1 MTYPAVVE
9 LIAQLHDAAQDAT
22 DFIEGMTLAEFMAD
36 KRTNQAVVMNL
47 IIIGE
52 IAARI
57 MDRHPDFARTH
68 DQVPWQGMR
77 GMRNRIAHGY
87 FEIDLTIVW
96 ETIIQAIPE
105 LLRNLPPPS
114 NRCVLEAAE

>member
-1 MTYPAVVE
+1 
-9 LIAQLHDAAQDAT
+9 
-22 DFIEGMTLAEFMAD
+22 MAD

-57 MDRHPDFARTH
+57 MDRHPDFARADH
-68 DQVPWQGMR
+68 QIPWQGMR

-87 FEIDLTIVW
+87 FEIDLAIVW
-96 ETIIQAIPE
+96 DTVIHAIPE
-105 LLRNLPPPS
+105 LLRNLPPPC
-114 NRCVLEAAE
+114 NRCALEAAE

>member
-1 MTYPAVVE
+1 MTYPAVGE
-9 LIAQLHDAAQDAT
+9 LIAQIHEAAQDAC
-22 DFIEGMTLAEFMAD
+22 DFVEGMTLAEFIAD

-57 MDRHPDFARTH
+57 MDRHPEFARTH
-68 DQVPWQGMR
+68 HQIPWQGMR

-96 ETIIQAIPE
+96 ETLTQAVPE
-105 LLRNLPPPS
+105 LLRKLPPS
-114 NRCVLEAAE
+114 VQAEAAE

>member
-9 LIAQLHDAAQDAT
+9 LIAQLHASAQDAI
-22 DFIEGMTLAEFMAD
+22 DFIEGMTLDEFMAD
-36 KRTNQAVVMNL
+36 KRTNLAVVMNL

-57 MDRHPDFARTH
+57 MDRHPDFARAH
-68 DQVPWQGMR
+68 HQIPWQ

-87 FEIDLTIVW
+87 FEIDLAIVW
-96 ETIIQAIPE
+96 DTVIHAIPD
-105 LLRNLPPPS
+105 LLRKLPP
-114 NRCVLEAAE
+114 NFLAEAAE